1 MEREQNLFV
10 CCGLILRRIT
20 KEEGTSI
27 VQAAS
32 LFNQLLQH
40 FPRVEFGALVKKH
53 NAERCAKG
61 FGCWTQLVSMLFCQL
76 AHADSLREICN
87 GLGCCLGKLV
97 HLGIS
102 QAPNKSTLSYANLH
116 RPAKLYEDLF
126 YTALQR
132 FRNDNGWGAR
142 KQKFRFK
149 NKLLSLDS
157 TTITLC
163 LELFPWA
170 EFRKAKGGVKTHVL
184 LDHDDYLPRYVL
196 ITEAKRSDV
205 KMADAFPL
213 NPGSIVV
220 MDRGYN
226 DYALFGKWTAEEIY
240 FVTRLKDNAA
250 YEVTA
255 ECTVPQ
261 NRKVRSDQLIRFT
274 GDKAQSNCPCLLRRV
289 VAWDEV
295 NQQEIVLLTNLLAFG
310 STTVATIYKDRWQIE
325 LFFKTLKQNLK
336 IKSFVGTSENAV
348 RIQIWTALIAILL
361 LKWLHHLSKAKW
373 SLSNLASMLR
383 LNLFTYRDLQ
393 AWLNDPFGTPPILP
407 DSQQLTLALT

>member
-1 MEREQNLFV
+1 M
-10 CCGLILRRIT
+10 
-20 KEEGTSI
+20 
-27 VQAAS
+27 VQAMS

-40 FPRVEFGALVKKH
+40 FPRLEFGALVYKH
-53 NAERCAKG
+53 NAEHRAKG
-61 FGCWTQLVSMLFCQL
+61 FSCWTQLVSMLFCQL

-97 HLGIS
+97 HLGVGK
-102 QAPNKSTLSYANLH
+102 APNKSTLSYANEH

-126 YTALQR
+126 YTALGR
-132 FRNDNGWGAR
+132 FRDEKGLGSR

-163 LELFPWA
+163 LKMFPWA
-170 EFRKAKGGVKTHVL
+170 KFRRAKGGVKAHVL

-196 ITEAKRSDV
+196 ITEARRSDV
-205 KMADAFPL
+205 KMADTFTL

-240 FVTRLKDNAA
+240 FVTRLKDNAV
-250 YEVTA
+250 YEVVE
-255 ECTVPQ
+255 ECAIPE
-261 NRKVRSDQLIRFT
+261 NRRIRSDQLIRFT
-274 GDKAQSNCPCLLRRV
+274 GDKAQKDCPCLLRRV
-289 VAWDEV
+289 AVWDALNER
-295 NQQEIVLLTNLLAFG
+295 EMVLLTNLLEFG
-310 STTVATIYKDRWQIE
+310 STTISAVYKDRWEIE
-325 LFFKTLKQNLK
+325 LFFKALKQNFK
-336 IKSFVGTSENAV
+336 VKSFVGTSENAL

-383 LNLFTYRDLQ
+383 LSLFTYRDLQ
-393 AWLNDPFGTPPILP
+393 TWLDDPFGTPPNTARYSAAYSRAAVIW
-407 DSQQLTLALT
+407 TACRR